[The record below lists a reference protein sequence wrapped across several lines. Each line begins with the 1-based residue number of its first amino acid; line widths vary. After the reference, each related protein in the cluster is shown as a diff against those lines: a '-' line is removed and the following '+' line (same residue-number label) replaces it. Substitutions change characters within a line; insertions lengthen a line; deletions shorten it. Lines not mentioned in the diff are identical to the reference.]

1 MGLRGPQPGTVRK
14 PQNSGRKKGTLNKA
28 TVDLKAIARTMEPE
42 ATKRLGQLLRS
53 ENEAVA
59 LGAVKEVYDR
69 AFGKATQ
76 VVSGENGGAIYLMV
90 STGVPHASEAD

>member
-1 MGLRGPQPGTVRK
+1 
-14 PQNSGRKKGTLNKA
+14 
-28 TVDLKAIARTMEPE
+28 
-42 ATKRLGQLLRS
+42 
-53 ENEAVA
+53 
-59 LGAVKEVYDR
+59 VYDR